1 MYKACHLLVL
11 LELCTSEIDHCQQR
25 ESKKIQATLD
35 LDLDRYGG
43 LQDRCSMP
51 DHSLQFETATVLQG
65 PPLRAIQRASY
76 LYMHKHMQCQTYCLP
91 PINVGT

>member
-1 MYKACHLLVL
+1 MYTRACQGLVLSSWIHVL
-11 LELCTSEIDHCQQR
+11 LEFRTSEIDHCQQR
-25 ESKKIQATLD
+25 QSKKSQASLD
-35 LDLDRYGG
+35 PDLDRYGG

-76 LYMHKHMQCQTYCLP
+76 MCM
-91 PINVGT
+91 